1 MKLYHNRPITIGDQ
15 SNFSLHESRQPK
27 NPRLKRFEKMQK
39 GKIKKKI
46 KASYETYGSIEEIRK
61 VRMESN
67 IKKGWTKVSD
77 TTA

>member
-1 MKLYHNRPITIGDQ
+1 MH
-15 SNFSLHESRQPK
+15 
-27 NPRLKRFEKMQK
+27 K

-61 VRMESN
+61 ARMESN